1 MNEVATILQIIKEAK
16 LDSKDVNVL
25 CSASNKR
32 IPELT
37 KMGVHIGEL
46 ATDKSAPTNRPFTFC
61 TRASFSAHTI
71 RAMLRFSMDERV
83 TRNTYTK
90 TYLFTKYPILVLD
103 VTGGIKGITKDDF
116 SFLRTSAA
124 LKWNT
129 PSHALGPSVRI
140 SIATLAVVEA

>member
-1 MNEVATILQIIKEAK
+1 
-16 LDSKDVNVL
+16 
-25 CSASNKR
+25 
-32 IPELT
+32 
-37 KMGVHIGEL
+37 
-46 ATDKSAPTNRPFTFC
+46 
-61 TRASFSAHTI
+61 
-71 RAMLRFSMDERV
+71 MLRFSMDERV
-83 TRNTYTK
+83 TRNTSTK